1 MAFRK
6 PSSRTV
12 YLPWERRGG
21 IVRRLGLG
29 RLRPFLFALLAVA
42 LLVVITVQE
51 HQRAAQRA
59 TRAAILVARQAVD
72 AYRADHEGRCPRAL
86 EELETTGYLATAPRD
101 AWGHKLRLICP
112 SRVEGVTYQIM
123 SDGPDGEPGGLDRI
137 E

>member
-1 MAFRK
+1 MVFRK

-29 RLRPFLFALLAVA
+29 RLRPFLFVLVGVALLAV
-42 LLVVITVQE
+42 ITVRE
-51 HQRAAQRA
+51 RQRTAQRA
-59 TRAAILVARQAVD
+59 TRSAILVARQAVD
-72 AYRADHEGRCPRAL
+72 AYRADHEGRCPRGL
-86 EELETTGYLATAPRD
+86 EELETTGYLARAPKD
-101 AWGHKLRLICP
+101 AWGHKLRLVCP

-123 SDGPDGEPGGLDRI
+123 SDGPDREPGGLDRI